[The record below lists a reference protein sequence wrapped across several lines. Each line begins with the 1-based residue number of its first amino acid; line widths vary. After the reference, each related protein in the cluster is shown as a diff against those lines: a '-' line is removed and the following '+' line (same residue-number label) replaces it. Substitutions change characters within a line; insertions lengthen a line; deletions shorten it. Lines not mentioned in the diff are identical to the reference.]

1 MATAMMT
8 RLLCA
13 LLLPGMVVTSGL
25 AIAGG
30 RRDAASSPE
39 AAFRELVSYDRPN
52 GEREL
57 FGSWRSPT
65 MARLVSADLSRTWT
79 RAGSTQGNFFDGS
92 VLSGRQ
98 SVSGASR
105 FDAVR
110 TIRNDGRRSVVE
122 TLVTVHIDGRSEQ
135 QRQRF
140 TFVFE
145 DDRWKLDE
153 IDYAVG
159 TKPSRSLH
167 AHLLAWMN
175 AFMMDHLRS
184 RAPAKNGVGD
194 DVQVIA
200 DRAVDRAKAVY
211 GEWDMNGLHAE
222 VQRCGK
228 AAQATRARAE
238 ISSCLG
244 FTWAALRIDTLGS
257 SAFGMPMQLKARD
270 LIEPLENAYMHLGGR
285 YQDAYDLSQTVTRQA
300 IR

>member
-1 MATAMMT
+1 MTT
-8 RLLCA
+8 RLLWA
-13 LLLPGMVVTSGL
+13 LLLPGILVTSGL
-25 AIAGG
+25 ALADG
-30 RRDAASSPE
+30 RRDTASSPE
-39 AAFRELVSYDRPN
+39 AAFRELVSYDRPG
-52 GEREL
+52 GEQEL
-57 FGSWRSPT
+57 FGTWRSPI

-122 TLVTVHIDGRSEQ
+122 TLVTVPIEGRSEQ

-140 TFVFE
+140 SFIFE
-145 DDRWKLDE
+145 DGRWKLDE

-159 TKPSRSLH
+159 TKSSRSLH

-175 AFMMDHLRS
+175 AFMMDHLRG
-184 RAPAKNGVGD
+184 RASAKKGVGGD
-194 DVQVIA
+194 ISAIA
-200 DRAVDRAKAVY
+200 ARAVDRAKAIY
-211 GEWDMNGLHAE
+211 GEWGMNGLHEE
-222 VQRCGK
+222 VERCGK
-228 AAQATRARAE
+228 AAQATRARE
-238 ISSCLG
+238 EVSSCLG

-257 SAFGMPMQLKARD
+257 SAFGVPMQLKARE
-270 LIEPLENAYMHLGGR
+270 LIDPLENAYMHLGGR
-285 YQDAYDLSQTVTRQA
+285 YQDAYDLSQRVTRQA